1 VTILPDGWNAGLG
14 RRIASVSNEWS
25 ATGVWD
31 ALLIDL
37 LLEAG
42 WDADAAMAL
51 TAQGRIDAA
60 REAAQDGRLSDAS
73 VDALRKVGI
82 VVG

>member
-1 VTILPDGWNAGLG
+1 M
-14 RRIASVSNEWS
+14 SYEWS

-82 VVG
+82 LVG